1 MSTTK
6 RNWAGGY
13 YAGFFWM
20 GVAMTLACIALILAG
35 NTEMF
40 YRLERTSFPLSWA
53 FAGVA
58 ILEFL
63 AAEICHHYDSLA
75 REAKDGRSRSARDRE
90 AIEAKSWL

>member
-1 MSTTK
+1 MSTTG
-6 RNWAGGY
+6 RNWIAGC

-35 NTEMF
+35 NTETF

-58 ILEFL
+58 VFEFL
-63 AAEICHHYDSLA
+63 AAEVCHHADSRA
-75 REAKDGRSRSARDRE
+75 HDAEEGSSRHAGDRK
-90 AIEAKSWL
+90 AFGAQSCR